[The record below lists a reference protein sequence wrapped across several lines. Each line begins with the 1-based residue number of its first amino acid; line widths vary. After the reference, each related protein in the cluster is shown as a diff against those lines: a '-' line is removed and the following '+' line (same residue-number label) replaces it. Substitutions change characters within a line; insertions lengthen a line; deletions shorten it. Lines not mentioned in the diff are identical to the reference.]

1 MDDRRLCKSTCGL
14 CVIFGAAS
22 AEKNVA
28 WLHTGSTVGLRFP
41 LFPETWLPEFTKKS
55 LQIPSFE
62 ACWLLQMSRPWRLQ
76 SNDPLCFAAPKH
88 VTVDVDPSRMLKRG
102 RRSWQEWTM
111 SIMSATQIRRV
122 SHVSW
127 CFMKHHIVT
136 GGLYTEIS
144 HDRGWLWGFFYNVR
158 VAGVHR
164 QCGAIGRGWSSH
176 TGICLADML
185 LHVFVVSVFRFILA
199 LAKEHITFALD
210 VQEDLGRTEEWIR
223 QRLFVMGLGYLP
235 EQFAPQAFCWSLTLP
250 SDQQWRRSKTWM

>member
-28 WLHTGSTVGLRFP
+28 WLHWIYCGPSVSTVSWDLIH
-41 LFPETWLPEFTKKS
+41 WLPEFTKKS

-88 VTVDVDPSRMLKRG
+88 VTGDVNPSRMLKRG

-136 GGLYTEIS
+136 GGLYMG
-144 HDRGWLWGFFYNVR
+144 D
-158 VAGVHR
+158 
-164 QCGAIGRGWSSH
+164 C
-176 TGICLADML
+176 
-185 LHVFVVSVFRFILA
+185 
-199 LAKEHITFALD
+199 
-210 VQEDLGRTEEWIR
+210 ED
-223 QRLFVMGLGYLP
+223 F
-235 EQFAPQAFCWSLTLP
+235 
-250 SDQQWRRSKTWM
+250 SKMSE